1 MERRLEMSDK
11 IISII
16 KEFCA
21 LKEDITI
28 DTQISDLSLD
38 SLSFISIIVEIENLY
53 NIEFD
58 IETLDIKT
66 WNTVGDIIE
75 YVMRNVL

>member
-1 MERRLEMSDK
+1 METK
-11 IISII
+11 IINIVQNECVMGEII
-16 KEFCA
+16 TSK
-21 LKEDITI
+21 TV
-28 DTQISDLSLD
+28 ISDLSLD
-38 SLSFISIIVEIENLY
+38 SLSFISIIVELEKTF

-75 YVMRNVL
+75 YVKKVML

>member
-1 MERRLEMSDK
+1 METK
-11 IISII
+11 VINIIQN
-16 KEFCA
+16 ECVMG
-21 LKEDITI
+21 EVITSQ
-28 DTQISDLSLD
+28 TVISNLSLD
-38 SLSFISIIVEIENLY
+38 SLSFISIIVELEKTF

-75 YVMRNVL
+75 YVKKVIL

>member
-1 MERRLEMSDK
+1 MSDK
-11 IISII
+11 IINII
-16 KEFCA
+16 KGFCA

-28 DTQISDLSLD
+28 DTYISDLSLD
-38 SLSFISIIVEIENLY
+38 SLSFISIIVEIEDTF

-75 YVMRNVL
+75 YVMRESL

>member
-1 MERRLEMSDK
+1 MQGK
-11 IISII
+11 IIDII
-16 KEFCA
+16 KSNCA
-21 LKEDITI
+21 LDENITI
-28 DTQISDLSLD
+28 DTKISDLSLD
-38 SLSFISIIVEIENLY
+38 SLSFISIIVEIESLF

-75 YVMRNVL
+75 YVMRERL

>member
-1 MERRLEMSDK
+1 MQGK
-11 IISII
+11 IIDII
-16 KEFCA
+16 KSNCA
-21 LKEDITI
+21 LDEDITI
-28 DTQISDLSLD
+28 DTYISDLSLD
-38 SLSFISIIVEIENLY
+38 SLSFISIIVEIESLF

-75 YVMRNVL
+75 YVMRERL

>member
-1 MERRLEMSDK
+1 MSDK

-75 YVMRNVL
+75 YVMRGRL

>member
-1 MERRLEMSDK
+1 MERKFEMSDK

-16 KEFCA
+16 KGECA

>member
-1 MERRLEMSDK
+1 MQGK
-11 IISII
+11 IIDII
-16 KEFCA
+16 KGECA
-21 LKEDITI
+21 LDEEITI
-28 DTQISDLSLD
+28 DTYISYLSLD
-38 SLSFISIIVEIENLY
+38 SLSFISIIVEIENTF

-75 YVMRNVL
+75 YVMRESL

>member
-21 LKEDITI
+21 LNEDITI
-28 DTQISDLSLD
+28 DTYISDLSLD
-38 SLSFISIIVEIENLY
+38 SLSFISIIVEIENTF

>member
-1 MERRLEMSDK
+1 MQNK
-11 IISII
+11 IIDII
-16 KEFCA
+16 KCECA
-21 LKEDITI
+21 LEEDITI
-28 DTQISDLSLD
+28 DTKISDLSLD
-38 SLSFISIIVEIENLY
+38 SLTFVSILVSIEDTF

-75 YVMRNVL
+75 YVMRERL

>member
-75 YVMRNVL
+75 YVMRGRL

>member
-1 MERRLEMSDK
+1 MERRLEVSDK

-16 KEFCA
+16 KGFCA
-21 LKEDITI
+21 LKEDITV
-28 DTQISDLSLD
+28 DTYISDLSLD
-38 SLSFISIIVEIENLY
+38 SLSFISIIVEIEDTF

-75 YVMRNVL
+75 YVMRESL

>member
-21 LKEDITI
+21 LDEDITI
-28 DTQISDLSLD
+28 DTHISDLSLD

-75 YVMRNVL
+75 YVMRNIL

>member
-1 MERRLEMSDK
+1 MERKLEMSNK

-75 YVMRNVL
+75 YVMRGRL

>member
-38 SLSFISIIVEIENLY
+38 SLSFISIIVEIESLF

-66 WNTVGDIIE
+66 WNTIGDIIE
-75 YVMRNVL
+75 YVMRERL

>member
-28 DTQISDLSLD
+28 DIQISDLSLD

>member
-1 MERRLEMSDK
+1 MSNK

-21 LKEDITI
+21 LGEEITI
-28 DTQISDLSLD
+28 DTYISDLSLD
-38 SLSFISIIVEIENLY
+38 SLSFISIIVEIEDTF

-58 IETLDIKT
+58 IETLDIKA

-75 YVMRNVL
+75 YVMRERL